1 MRIEMALALVLL
13 AGPALAEDLDCSKKA
28 LSTGVQMTLTACA
41 VRDAQRSDKTLD
53 ATYGMLAGKLDD
65 GGRAALKRV
74 ELAWIAF
81 RDATCDFETSGYAGG
96 SMRPMA
102 IAGCRVKEGK
112 AREAVLKRYLACVGK
127 DGADGDC
134 SIAFK

>member
-1 MRIEMALALVLL
+1 MMLN
-13 AGPALAEDLDCSKKA
+13 
-28 LSTGVQMTLTACA
+28 ACA